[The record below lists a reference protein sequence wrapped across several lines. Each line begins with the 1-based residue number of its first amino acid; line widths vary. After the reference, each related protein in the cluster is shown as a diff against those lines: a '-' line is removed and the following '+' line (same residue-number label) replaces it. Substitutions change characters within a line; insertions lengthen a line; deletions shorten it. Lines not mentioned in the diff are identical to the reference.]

1 MLHVLL
7 PDQYLGE
14 AGERIAEPQK
24 RLMLAVLQTVVDDCT
39 GSAYRRST
47 GQLGPVDSKAQLEA
61 SEYVASDDRSWPFS
75 FRNICDALGLDVG
88 YLRRGI
94 STAASADDAR
104 TTTRSAE
111 VAEVVPQVP
120 RGCAPLSRRETGG
133 VDCDHDDARQRTGAG
148 AQRPH
153 Q

>member
-61 SEYVASDDRSWPFS
+61 TEYVSSDDRSWPFS
-75 FRNICDALGLDVG
+75 FRNICDALGLDVE

-94 STAASADDAR
+94 RTAMERARFDQLAQLAGKPATSEAS
-104 TTTRSAE
+104 SA
-111 VAEVVPQVP
+111 A
-120 RGCAPLSRRETGG
+120 
-133 VDCDHDDARQRTGAG
+133 
-148 AQRPH
+148 
-153 Q
+153 

>member
-75 FRNICDALGLDVG
+75 FRNICDALGLDVS

-94 STAASADDAR
+94 STAMERAR
-104 TTTRSAE
+104 FDQIAARS
-111 VAEVVPQVP
+111 VPLEPSLFSVP
-120 RGCAPLSRRETGG
+120 EIALG
-133 VDCDHDDARQRTGAG
+133 
-148 AQRPH
+148 
-153 Q
+153 

>member
-61 SEYVASDDRSWPFS
+61 TEYVTSDDRSWPFS
-75 FRNICDALGLDVG
+75 FRNVCDALGLDVE

-94 STAASADDAR
+94 RTAMERARFDQIAQLASKPVESSAAS
-104 TTTRSAE
+104 SA
-111 VAEVVPQVP
+111 A
-120 RGCAPLSRRETGG
+120 
-133 VDCDHDDARQRTGAG
+133 
-148 AQRPH
+148 
-153 Q
+153 

>member
-7 PDQYLGE
+7 PDQYLGA

-47 GQLGPVDSKAQLEA
+47 GQLGPVDSKAQMEA

-75 FRNICDALGLDVG
+75 FRNICDALGLDVS
-88 YLRRGI
+88 YLRCGI
-94 STAASADDAR
+94 STAMERAR
-104 TTTRSAE
+104 FDQLAAKAVQLTSSSFGTA
-111 VAEVVPQVP
+111 
-120 RGCAPLSRRETGG
+120 
-133 VDCDHDDARQRTGAG
+133 
-148 AQRPH
+148 
-153 Q
+153 

>member
-47 GQLGPVDSKAQLEA
+47 GQLGPVDSKALLEA
-61 SEYVASDDRSWPFS
+61 SEYVSSEDRSWPFS

-94 STAASADDAR
+94 SSAMEQARFDQLASKAVQLTESTFSAA
-104 TTTRSAE
+104 
-111 VAEVVPQVP
+111 
-120 RGCAPLSRRETGG
+120 
-133 VDCDHDDARQRTGAG
+133 
-148 AQRPH
+148 
-153 Q
+153 

>member
-47 GQLGPVDSKAQLEA
+47 GQLGPVDSKAQVEA
-61 SEYVASDDRSWPFS
+61 SEYVASEDRSWPFS
-75 FRNICDALGLDVG
+75 FRNVCDALGLDVA

-94 STAASADDAR
+94 SKAMERARFDQIAAKSLAEVPL
-104 TTTRSAE
+104 SAE
-111 VAEVVPQVP
+111 T
-120 RGCAPLSRRETGG
+120 LSP
-133 VDCDHDDARQRTGAG
+133 AAFS
-148 AQRPH
+148 AA
-153 Q
+153 